1 MSAQDD
7 KAREIA
13 DAFAPFNR
21 AIKSAHS
28 LILNRLNQM
37 QRAPYYATAHDEL
50 ALAEQTIVDQER
62 QNATLLA
69 LAERVAK
76 ITNNS
81 HEEWAEMCAIIAE
94 ARRLTKNDGASP
106 CATSRS
112 PKDAPS
118 A

>member
-50 ALAEQTIVDQER
+50 ALAECSIGGRTGKHKGPLRDIVW
-62 QNATLLA
+62 
-69 LAERVAK
+69 V
-76 ITNNS
+76 I
-81 HEEWAEMCAIIAE
+81 M
-94 ARRLTKNDGASP
+94 
-106 CATSRS
+106 
-112 PKDAPS
+112 S
-118 A
+118 AGRT